1 MLLGVRPLQDQ
12 SALPGLK
19 KKNINGEHYAAWHML
34 QSRAQTHSDRVHTE
48 KSFQNSHTFHKP
60 MLYGTEKQHEGM
72 QLFHKSS
79 KGVQPLL

>member
-1 MLLGVRPLQDQ
+1 MCVFEVILRCRMKCCNV
-12 SALPGLK
+12 
-19 KKNINGEHYAAWHML
+19 IMY
-34 QSRAQTHSDRVHTE
+34 RVCTE

-72 QLFHKSS
+72 QLFHTSS